1 MVRRMSMGKGL
12 RVMEIFKKA
21 TLLATVLSPFG
32 AYASEVIG
40 LRSCEQISRTAA
52 RVQEAQAGQLV
63 DFVFNSKSALLYPIV
78 SIEWRDAQG
87 AVYRQEQKLD
97 EIRGGQNFFT
107 TSIPDS
113 FQAASLKILINDQ
126 HCYQTA
132 LKVNATVIAKAEPED
147 ASSLFFSVRPKVSP
161 MSMLL
166 MSLLISLG
174 LLALVPQRKT
184 YLLKRKL
191 ALPE

>member
-1 MVRRMSMGKGL
+1 M
-12 RVMEIFKKA
+12 KA
-21 TLLATVLSPFG
+21 IKQMIVLALILSPLG
-32 AYASEVIG
+32 AQASEVIG
-40 LRSCEQISRTAA
+40 LRSCEQISRTAP

-63 DFVFNSKSALLYPIV
+63 DFVFNSKTALLYPIV

-87 AVYRQEQKLD
+87 AVYRQEQKVE

-132 LKVNATVIAKAEPED
+132 LKVNTAVVAKAQPED